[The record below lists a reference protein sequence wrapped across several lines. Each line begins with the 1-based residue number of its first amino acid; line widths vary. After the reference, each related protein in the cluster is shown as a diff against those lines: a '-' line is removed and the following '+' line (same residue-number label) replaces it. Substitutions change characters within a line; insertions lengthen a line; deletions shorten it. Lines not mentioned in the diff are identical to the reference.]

1 MNIKIQNA
9 LLLTMADGD
18 QLSPNTDIYIEGNKI
33 IAIGTAPAGFVAD
46 EVVDA
51 DNHLVMP
58 GLINAH
64 THIAMSLFRNYA
76 DDLPFWPWLTE
87 KIWPIE
93 DKLGAEDVYWG
104 SMLSIAEMIR
114 SGVTS
119 FADMYFFMDE
129 VAKAVESTGIRA
141 NLTRGMVGDETVG
154 AQKLAESL
162 EFRKAWHGKADGR
175 IQIDLGPH
183 APYSCEKPFLEHL
196 LETNKT
202 EQSRLHIHLSET
214 SKEVADSYEQRGM
227 SPIAYVNSLGL
238 FEYPTIAAHCVHV
251 SDEDIAIMAE
261 KKVNV
266 IHNPGSNLK
275 LGNGFAP
282 IQKMMAAG
290 VNVALGTDGSSSN
303 NNLNLFEEMHL
314 AAMVHKAV
322 HEDPTAIPA
331 YTALVMGTVNGAKAL
346 GLEGKVGQIKEGYL
360 ADLIMIDLN
369 KPHFFPR
376 FNMTASLVY
385 SAQASDVKNVLI
397 NGSWVMKDY
406 KLLTLN
412 EAEVFEKANA
422 CALNLIGGTYTK

>member
-1 MNIKIQNA
+1 MKYKIQNA

-18 QLSPNTDIYIEGNKI
+18 QLSPNTDLYVDGQKI
-33 IAIGTAPAGFVAD
+33 VGIGTAPVGFIAD
-46 EVVDA
+46 EVIDA
-51 DNHLVMP
+51 ENHLVMP

-93 DKLGAEDVYWG
+93 EKLTANDVYWG

-114 SGVTS
+114 SGITS
-119 FADMYFFMDE
+119 FADMYFFMDD
-129 VAKAVESTGIRA
+129 VAKAVETSGIRA
-141 NLTRGMVGDETVG
+141 NLSRGMVGDAAVG

-162 EFRKAWHGKADGR
+162 TFHKEWHGKADGR
-175 IQIDLGPH
+175 IQVDLAPH
-183 APYSCEKPFLEHL
+183 APYSCEKEFLEHL
-196 LETNKT
+196 IETNKT
-202 EQSRLHIHLSET
+202 EKCRLHIHLSES
-214 SKEVADSYEQRGM
+214 SKEVADSVEAKGM

-238 FEYPTIAAHCVHV
+238 FDSPTIAAHCVHL
-251 SDEDIAIMAE
+251 SDEDIAILAD

-282 IQKMMAAG
+282 VQKLMDAG

-303 NNLNLFEEMHL
+303 NNLNMFEEMNY
-314 AAMVHKAV
+314 AAMMHKAV
-322 HEDPTAIPA
+322 HQDPTVVPA
-331 YTALVMGTVNGAKAL
+331 YTALEMGTVNGAKAL
-346 GLEGKVGQIKEGYL
+346 GLEGKVGQIKVGHL

-376 FNMTASLVY
+376 FNMTASLIY
-385 SAQASDVKNVLI
+385 SAQASDVKDVMI
-397 NGSWVMKDY
+397 DGRWVMRNY
-406 KLLTLN
+406 ELLTIN
-412 EAEVFEKANA
+412 EKEVFANANA
-422 CALNLIGGTYTK
+422 CALNLIGGSYTK